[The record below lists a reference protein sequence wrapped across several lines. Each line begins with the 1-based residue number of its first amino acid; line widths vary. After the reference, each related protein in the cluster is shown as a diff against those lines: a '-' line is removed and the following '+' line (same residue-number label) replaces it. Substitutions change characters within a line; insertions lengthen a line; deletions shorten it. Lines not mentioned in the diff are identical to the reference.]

1 MKAADGRKSSLPES
15 DPGRMLN
22 PIAAVTRKPSRK
34 RSKREKRNNR
44 GPSQQSNYD
53 RSSPVSMNHADPAST
68 MPFAY
73 NFGNHT
79 SVSNVVAEGS
89 FATSRPIPML
99 KKRPSNRRKGA
110 LQRALSRK
118 SSRDISREQQIKA
131 LSSSVP
137 SNFSRSGLLGYL
149 PSDVRPSPSRLAQH
163 HPSNHSL
170 PLQPSA
176 RSSISDASDSYA
188 YKVNG
193 LALLAPRPTLK
204 CAEVS
209 RSGTPSS
216 FAGSPYPIHKDS
228 ASPYDEDDFHSNER
242 IADLADDLDASGLR
256 AVMERHQR
264 RKEKKKEKR
273 RRRQEQQQQSGWR
286 GAKGALT
293 PEDPMDER
301 RGRDR
306 TPSPAT
312 SALQHSAN
320 PQIGSSEVSVNEQAH
335 SGSWLR
341 GPSAESELRSHRL
354 SEISAHAHVIGNIDD
369 RSIRNG
375 KVGQQQDPVL
385 SRDQVSSGP
394 SSTDM
399 GTVQQTQTDPRS
411 SIVLDEKR
419 ASVASNGSRTSGI
432 LRSFFRRPSAR
443 KKSPAGEF
451 NSEKVTN
458 TSMESFSRVSPV
470 PPAPTAAIP
479 IPGRSFHRTG
489 GTIHRPK
496 SKFTEHFGDE
506 PLSPPDS
513 RMNSPVPPGLDPYE
527 GMSRE
532 ASSRPL
538 SWDAGS
544 RATRPDSAML
554 SQSLASIDSEGSWM
568 SGRFLRQIS
577 QQASSQ
583 PGLNRRQLDKY
594 DEAPEEEDLD
604 NGHARSI
611 IRLGKEFDDADESY
625 AHERRASSTT
635 TNSRGVDN
643 DDSSSLG
650 DDDKEA
656 AETWHHEG
664 LARRPT
670 LVRAAHLRAKSREG
684 LVNHVNAMDTTEEE
698 PGAEEEEGEERRRRY

>member
-1 MKAADGRKSSLPES
+1 MNNAHPD
-15 DPGRMLN
+15 
-22 PIAAVTRKPSRK
+22 
-34 RSKREKRNNR
+34 SK
-44 GPSQQSNYD
+44 
-53 RSSPVSMNHADPAST
+53 

-73 NFGNHT
+73 NFGNQT
-79 SVSNVVAEGS
+79 SVSSVVADGS
-89 FATSRPIPML
+89 FTASRPIPML
-99 KKRPSNRRKGA
+99 KKRPSNRSKGA
-110 LQRALSRK
+110 LQRAWSRK
-118 SSRDISREQQIKA
+118 SSRDVSREQHIKA

-137 SNFSRSGLLGYL
+137 STFSRAGPLGYQ
-149 PSDVRPSPSRLAQH
+149 PSDVRPSPSRLAEH

-170 PLQPSA
+170 PLQQSA

-193 LALLAPRPTLK
+193 LALFTPRPTLK
-204 CAEVS
+204 CTEVS

-216 FAGSPYPIHKDS
+216 FAGSPYPIRKDS
-228 ASPYDEDDFHSNER
+228 TSPYSYDEDDLHSNER
-242 IADLADDLDASGLR
+242 IAELADDLDASGLR
-256 AVMERHQR
+256 ALMERAQR
-264 RKEKKKEKR
+264 RKEKMKQDKR
-273 RRRQEQQQQSGWR
+273 RRRQQEQQQQSERAG
-286 GAKGALT
+286 GKETLS
-293 PEDPMDER
+293 PEEPSSER

-312 SALQHSAN
+312 SALQHSSVN
-320 PQIGSSEVSVNEQAH
+320 PQVGPSEVNDHEQAQ

-375 KVGQQQDPVL
+375 KVGQQQDPAS
-385 SRDQVSSGP
+385 SRDHMSSGP

-399 GTVQQTQTDPRS
+399 GAVQHTQTAPQGS
-411 SIVLDEKR
+411 TPPDEKR

-432 LRSFFRRPSAR
+432 LRALFRRPSAR
-443 KKSPAGEF
+443 KKPSAGEF
-451 NSEKVTN
+451 SSEKISN
-458 TSMESFSRVSPV
+458 TSMESFSRASPV
-470 PPAPTAAIP
+470 PPAQATTAAIP
-479 IPGRSFHRTG
+479 IPGRSVHGTG
-489 GTIHRPK
+489 GTILRPK

-513 RMNSPVPPGLDPYE
+513 RMNSPVPPGFDHCE
-527 GMSRE
+527 GVSRE
-532 ASSRPL
+532 ALSRPL

-568 SGRFLRQIS
+568 SGRFLRQLS
-577 QQASSQ
+577 QHASSQ
-583 PGLNRRQLDKY
+583 AGQNRRQLDKY

-604 NGHARSI
+604 QGHAKNV
-611 IRLGKEFDDADESY
+611 IRLGKEFDEADESY

-635 TNSRGVDN
+635 NSHGI
-643 DDSSSLG
+643 DSDGCSSLG

-670 LVRAAHLRAKSREG
+670 LVRATLHRPRSREG
-684 LVNHVNAMDTTEEE
+684 LVNHVNAMDTTEED
-698 PGAEEEEGEERRRRY
+698 PGAEEEEGEKVEIRQH